1 MKISNPLKPNTKK
14 KGLADLGNH
23 KSRETEKK
31 GGREREE
38 EKKERER
45 GKKEGE
51 KKGRRRRRK
60 KKKKGKEK
68 KKKGKKNKKKHLK
81 SGDKCRLHGQPKI
94 QDGGRQNMARR
105 HMQNKQTHDRH
116 CTHKLS

>member
-45 GKKEGE
+45 GKKKKE
-51 KKGRRRRRK
+51 KGRK
-60 KKKKGKEK
+60 KREK
-68 KKKGKKNKKKHLK
+68 N
-81 SGDKCRLHGQPKI
+81 
-94 QDGGRQNMARR
+94 
-105 HMQNKQTHDRH
+105 
-116 CTHKLS
+116 

>member
-45 GKKEGE
+45 E
-51 KKGRRRRRK
+51 KKG
-60 KKKKGKEK
+60 KKGEK
-68 KKKGKKNKKKHLK
+68 KKKEKKEKGEGGKKTKTKT
-81 SGDKCRLHGQPKI
+81 PKI
-94 QDGGRQNMARR
+94 RGQMLSSRSTQNPRWRPTKHGETPHA
-105 HMQNKQTHDRH
+105 KQTNARQALY
-116 CTHKLS
+116 T

>member
-60 KKKKGKEK
+60 KRKGGRGRGK
-68 KKKGKKNKKKHLK
+68 KKK
-81 SGDKCRLHGQPKI
+81 PKI
-94 QDGGRQNMARR
+94 RGQMSSSRSTQNPRWRPTKHGETPHA
-105 HMQNKQTHDRH
+105 KQTNARQALY
-116 CTHKLS
+116 T